1 MPSLL
6 PPMLEAVLMA
16 RAAMVMT
23 PEEQANLDRMRKFAT
38 DEDEEGAME
47 QHERDVRLLAHW
59 RSTSA
64 TEPPASTP

>member
-6 PPMLEAVLMA
+6 PPML
-16 RAAMVMT
+16 
-23 PEEQANLDRMRKFAT
+23 
-38 DEDEEGAME
+38 EDEEGAME